1 MDGGISLADLIESPS
16 RGVIDAFPVKVRNK
30 AKPDG
35 DREAQNRFIPEL
47 PAQRKQRLKKDVKES
62 ERQAMWAAW
71 HIRQN
76 KIQENKIQ
84 ENKKYPLFQN
94 LISWF
99 STVLVAFVLVSAVG
113 IVIAVFYLVT
123 LALIVVFEA
132 IWELLVF
139 IWGIFVSIY
148 EFIIAV
154 LEGIWSIF
162 VFIWELFVSIYE
174 FIIAVLEGIWSIL
187 VHVYEFI
194 CAIFEAIYWIM
205 ELISGFFH
213 FLAELVIW
221 IIVGI
226 LTYAGELLA
235 WIF

>member
-30 AKPDG
+30 VKPDG
-35 DREAQNRFIPEL
+35 NREAQNRFIPESS
-47 PAQRKQRLKKDVKES
+47 AQRKQRLKKDAEES
-62 ERQAMWAAW
+62 KRQAIWAAW
-71 HIRQN
+71 HAKR
-76 KIQENKIQ
+76 NKIQ

-99 STVLVAFVLVSAVG
+99 STALVAFVLVSAVG
-113 IVIAVFYLVT
+113 IVIAVFYLVI

-187 VHVYEFI
+187 VYVYEFI

>member
-30 AKPDG
+30 VKPDG
-35 DREAQNRFIPEL
+35 NREAQNRFIPESS
-47 PAQRKQRLKKDVKES
+47 AQRKQRLKKDAEES
-62 ERQAMWAAW
+62 KRQAIWAAW
-71 HIRQN
+71 HAKR
-76 KIQENKIQ
+76 NKIQ

-99 STVLVAFVLVSAVG
+99 STALVAFVLVSAVG
-113 IVIAVFYLVT
+113 IVIAVFYLVI

-154 LEGIWSIF
+154 LEGIWSI
-162 VFIWELFVSIYE
+162 LTSTP
-174 FIIAVLEGIWSIL
+174 
-187 VHVYEFI
+187 
-194 CAIFEAIYWIM
+194 
-205 ELISGFFH
+205 SG
-213 FLAELVIW
+213 LSK
-221 IIVGI
+221 
-226 LTYAGELLA
+226 
-235 WIF
+235 